1 MKNLL
6 PSRSSRALLS
16 LVFAVTLISSLFVAA
31 SFTAAAAPAVSQCN
45 GTDNVG
51 GQAVECHYTVVN
63 TMNGATTSSSVT
75 LTACHGAANAPPTMV
90 CTSSTVTSTDLVTSV
105 DQCNGS
111 GNGGGGTVECT
122 VDVINNITGTVTPTA
137 ATVNQCNVSGTGGG
151 TAPTVLCNPFPANTT
166 SATVTQCNES
176 GNGGGGTQRVR
187 CTVGS
192 GSTTTALLTVT
203 VNQCN
208 GSGNGGGAT
217 VVCHTSLTNNVTA
230 PAPAPTASPTT
241 PVPTPTASPTTPGPT
256 PTVSPTAP
264 VVPAPTSSPTT
275 PVPPTPPAPVAPVS
289 PVGPGGNPISGPAPD
304 QTETPELDQ
313 NEAGPTGGGDVVSGA
328 PGAEIETGQVTQIP
342 VGGAAAGGGST
353 SGFEKAPLVPLG
365 MLMIA
370 LGAGVLVRR
379 RFGFGL

>member
-1 MKNLL
+1 MQNPLAL
-6 PSRSSRALLS
+6 RSPRALFS
-16 LVFAVTLISSLFVAA
+16 LLFAVTLISSLFVAS
-31 SFTAAAAPAVSQCN
+31 SFVATAAPAVSQCN

-51 GQAVECHYTVVN
+51 GQAVECHYTVTN
-63 TMNGATTSSSVT
+63 TINGATTSSSVT
-75 LTACHGAANAPPTMV
+75 LTECHGSANDAPTMV
-90 CTSSTVTSTDLVTSV
+90 CTSSTETSTDLVTSV

-122 VDVINNITGTVTPTA
+122 VDVVNNITGTVTPTA
-137 ATVNQCNVSGTGGG
+137 ATVNQCNASGTGGG

-166 SATVTQCNES
+166 DATVTQCNES

-192 GSTTTALLTVT
+192 ISTTTALLTVT

-217 VVCHTSLTNNVTA
+217 VVCSTSLTNNVTGPS
-230 PAPAPTASPTT
+230 PAPTATPTTPVTPAPTAMPTSPVTPSPTASPTT
-241 PVPTPTASPTTPGPT
+241 PVTPRPTVAPTAPGNPGPT
-256 PTVSPTAP
+256 PGSDETDAP
-264 VVPAPTSSPTT
+264 ELDENSA
-275 PVPPTPPAPVAPVS
+275 
-289 PVGPGGNPISGPAPD
+289 GPGG
-304 QTETPELDQ
+304 
-313 NEAGPTGGGDVVSGA
+313 GDDNVSGA
-328 PGAEIETGQVTQIP
+328 PGGAIETGQVTQVP

-353 SGFEKAPLVPLG
+353 SGFQNAALVPLG

-379 RFGFGL
+379 RFGFDS

>member
-1 MKNLL
+1 MQNLL
-6 PSRSSRALLS
+6 SLRTPRALLS
-16 LVFAVTLISSLFVAA
+16 LVFAVALISSLFVAS
-31 SFTAAAAPAVSQCN
+31 SFIAAAAPAVSQCN

-51 GQAVECHYTVVN
+51 GQAVECHYTVTN
-63 TMNGATTSSSVT
+63 TISGATTSSSVT
-75 LTACHGAANAPPTMV
+75 LTECHGSANDAPTMV
-90 CTSSTVTSTDLVTSV
+90 CTSSTETSTDLVTSV

-137 ATVNQCNVSGTGGG
+137 ATVNQCNASGTGGG
-151 TAPTVLCNPFPANTT
+151 TAPTVLCDPFPANTT

-192 GSTTTALLTVT
+192 SSTTSALLTVT

-217 VVCHTSLTNNVTA
+217 VVCSTSLTDNVTG
-230 PAPAPTASPTT
+230 PSPAPTVSPTT
-241 PVPTPTASPTTPGPT
+241 PVTPLPTVAPTTPGNPGPT
-256 PTVSPTAP
+256 
-264 VVPAPTSSPTT
+264 
-275 PVPPTPPAPVAPVS
+275 
-289 PVGPGGNPISGPAPD
+289 PAPD
-304 QTETPELDQ
+304 ETDAPELDE
-313 NEAGPTGGGDVVSGA
+313 NNAGSGGDDNVSGA
-328 PGAEIETGQVTQIP
+328 PGGAIETGQVTQVP

-353 SGFEKAPLVPLG
+353 SGFENAQLVPLG

-379 RFGFGL
+379 RFGFQF